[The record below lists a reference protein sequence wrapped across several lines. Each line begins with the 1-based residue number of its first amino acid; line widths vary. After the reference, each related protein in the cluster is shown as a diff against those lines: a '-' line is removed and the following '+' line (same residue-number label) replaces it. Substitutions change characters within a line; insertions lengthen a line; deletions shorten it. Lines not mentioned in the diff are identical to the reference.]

1 MKKIQL
7 ILILVCLSN
16 MLSAQSFGKEQYIK
30 TAVNDFFR
38 TKDVKKSDVFRIRFR
53 TICLNN
59 ITLYSV
65 IIIPEK
71 SYCAFL
77 LSNEDG
83 VGKPYYTGIKYLEKS
98 KKLFIWCEGTNI
110 VLDEQT
116 FTKLFEYNFIHRK
129 ANNFGTIGKLLTIFR
144 IPLFCQVQRWYGLNQ
159 LCGKKYYTYSKKYSK
174 YYDTYYLEE

>member
-1 MKKIQL
+1 
-7 ILILVCLSN
+7 

-116 FTKLFEYNFIHRK
+116 FTKLFEYNFIK
-129 ANNFGTIGKLLTIFR
+129 YVDVPSQEWLLGSYPIRDLKVHQYYFMPGDY
-144 IPLFCQVQRWYGLNQ
+144 IKF
-159 LCGKKYYTYSKKYSK
+159 KKTYSVIEKIPRAFRKK
-174 YYDTYYLEE
+174 